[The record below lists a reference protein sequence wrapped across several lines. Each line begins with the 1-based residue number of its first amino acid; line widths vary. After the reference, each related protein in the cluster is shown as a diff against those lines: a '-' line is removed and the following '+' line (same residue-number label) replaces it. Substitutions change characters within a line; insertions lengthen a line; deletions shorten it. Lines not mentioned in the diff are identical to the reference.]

1 MYGRFMVLAM
11 NWATVLLP
19 QPAGPV
25 MSQMWWCVVSGW
37 LDLVVWPFVRDE
49 PLVRF
54 EADGE
59 RGRRSEV
66 VGVERAIAGRFS
78 YDNIIEETFGP
89 LYVLWTATNESK
101 NVKARDSSQV
111 DVKEKRWKEQTG
123 VERRLIAFA
132 MYSDEQPEQQ
142 ENEAIN
148 KLTMWRAPVFLY
160 ELQESLAVESGRGGR
175 RAASILR
182 RRCTQGRA
190 CKEPAPH

>member
-1 MYGRFMVLAM
+1 VTDSDRAVSTSSPSMYGRFMVLAM

-78 YDNIIEETFGP
+78 YDNIIEETFGAVIYA
-89 LYVLWTATNESK
+89 L
-101 NVKARDSSQV
+101 DS
-111 DVKEKRWKEQTG
+111 E
-123 VERRLIAFA
+123 
-132 MYSDEQPEQQ
+132 
-142 ENEAIN
+142 
-148 KLTMWRAPVFLY
+148 
-160 ELQESLAVESGRGGR
+160 
-175 RAASILR
+175 
-182 RRCTQGRA
+182 
-190 CKEPAPH
+190 